1 MNVHRREGRA
11 PQRTPQRRPQPD
23 HRPKAAKKVRKRS
36 GPKAVFWAF
45 YKFLVVVSALIVVVY
60 VGASALIRPPEIPQT
75 GNQGGQT
82 GPAVNVDDSQEVQGR
97 QRREGVYNFVLLGKD
112 VGSGNT
118 DSITVVSYDVPN
130 KKVGMISIPRDTA
143 VERTWRSNPKING
156 AFYGAGPD
164 VLKEEI
170 EHTFGIPIDYYIL
183 VDLNGFVALVDELG
197 GVEVNI
203 PLDMNYDDPY
213 QNLHIHFN
221 KGTQTLSGQEAMEV
235 VRYRHDNESS
245 PNYHANQ
252 WYSDVQRGE
261 MQRQVLTQLAKKVV
275 SWNSVPK
282 VMSFLDIFN
291 KYVKTDLSATDMAY
305 FATQAL
311 QVDMATGVTQGTLEG
326 DGNATCKGYRYCFV
340 YEAEDILPVLNEQVN
355 PYNEPLTAEDLHLM
369 VPD

>member
-1 MNVHRREGRA
+1 MNMRRSSGRA
-11 PQRTPQRRPQPD
+11 PQRHPQRPEPRP
-23 HRPKAAKKVRKRS
+23 RASKKQKRRS
-36 GPKAVFWAF
+36 GPRAVFWAF
-45 YKFLVVVSALIVVVY
+45 YKFLVVVSVLIVGAY
-60 VGASALIRPPEIPQT
+60 VGAQLLIRPPEIPQS
-75 GNQGGQT
+75 GGQGTQT
-82 GPAVNVDDSQEVQGR
+82 GPVVNVDNSQEEQGR
-97 QRREGVYNFVLLGKD
+97 QRRDGVYNFVLLGKD

-130 KKVGMISIPRDTA
+130 QKVGMISIPRDTA

-156 AFYGAGPD
+156 AFYGAGAD

-183 VDLNGFVALVDELG
+183 VDLKGFVALVNELG

-213 QNLHIHFN
+213 QNLHIHFK
-221 KGTQTLSGQEAMEV
+221 KGTQTLNGQEAMEV
-235 VRYRHDNESS
+235 VRYRHDNEDS

-261 MQRQVLTQLAKKVV
+261 MQRQVLLQLAKKVV
-275 SWNSVPK
+275 SWNSVTK
-282 VMSFLDIFN
+282 VTSFLDIFN
-291 KYVKTDLSATDMAY
+291 EYVKTDLSVTDMAY

-311 QVDMATGVTQGTLEG
+311 QVDMSTGVTQGTLEG
-326 DGNATCKGYRYCFV
+326 DGNATCNGYRYCFV

-355 PYNEPLTAEDLHLM
+355 PYNEPLTEEDLHLM
-369 VPD
+369 KAD

>member
-11 PQRTPQRRPQPD
+11 PQRRPQPD

-221 KGTQTLSGQEAMEV
+221 KGTQTVRRPWRWCATATTTKAAPTITPTSGTATYSGARCSD
-235 VRYRHDNESS
+235 RYL
-245 PNYHANQ
+245 P
-252 WYSDVQRGE
+252 
-261 MQRQVLTQLAKKVV
+261 
-275 SWNSVPK
+275 SWP
-282 VMSFLDIFN
+282 
-291 KYVKTDLSATDMAY
+291 
-305 FATQAL
+305 
-311 QVDMATGVTQGTLEG
+311 
-326 DGNATCKGYRYCFV
+326 RR
-340 YEAEDILPVLNEQVN
+340 
-355 PYNEPLTAEDLHLM
+355 
-369 VPD
+369 

>member
-1 MNVHRREGRA
+1 MNMHRSSGRA
-11 PQRTPQRRPQPD
+11 PQRRPQQPVQ
-23 HRPKAAKKVRKRS
+23 RPKASKKQRKRS
-36 GPKAVFWAF
+36 GPRAVFWAF
-45 YKFLVVVSALIVVVY
+45 YKFLVVISVLIVGVY
-60 VGASALIRPPEIPQT
+60 VGAKVLIRPPEIPQS
-75 GNQGGQT
+75 GGQGT
-82 GPAVNVDDSQEVQGR
+82 QNGTVVNVDNSQEAVGR

-130 KKVGMISIPRDTA
+130 QKVGMISIPRDTA

-156 AFYGAGPD
+156 AFYGAGAD

-235 VRYRHDNESS
+235 VRYRHDNEDS
-245 PNYHANQ
+245 PNYRANG

-261 MQRQVLTQLAKKVV
+261 MQRQVLLQLAKKVI
-275 SWNSVPK
+275 SWNSVTK
-282 VMSFLDIFN
+282 VTEFVNIFN
-291 KYVKTDLSATDMAY
+291 EYIKTDLSITDMIY
-305 FATQAL
+305 FATQAM

-326 DGNATCKGYRYCFV
+326 DGTAVCNGFRYCFV

-355 PYNEPLTAEDLHLM
+355 PYNEPLTEEDLHLM
-369 VPD
+369 EPD

>member
-11 PQRTPQRRPQPD
+11 PQRAPQRRPQPD

-213 QNLHIHFN
+213 QNLHIHFK

>member
-1 MNVHRREGRA
+1 MNVSRREGRA
-11 PQRTPQRRPQPD
+11 SQRRPQPAQ
-23 HRPKAAKKVRKRS
+23 RPKASKRPRRRS

-45 YKFLVVVSALIVVVY
+45 YKFLVVVSALIVAVY

-82 GPAVNVDDSQEVQGR
+82 GPVVNVDDSQEVQGR
-97 QRREGVYNFVLLGKD
+97 QRRDGVYNFVLLGKD

-130 KKVGMISIPRDTA
+130 QKVGMISIPRDTA

-156 AFYGAGPD
+156 AFYGAGAD

-183 VDLNGFVALVDELG
+183 VDLEGFVALVDELG

-221 KGTQTLSGQEAMEV
+221 KGTQTLNGQEAMEV
-235 VRYRHDNESS
+235 VRYRHDNEDS
-245 PNYHANQ
+245 PNYHANM

-261 MQRQVLTQLAKKVV
+261 MQRQVLMQLAKKVI

-326 DGNATCKGYRYCFV
+326 DGNATCNGYRYCFV

-355 PYNEPLTAEDLHLM
+355 PYTEPLTEEDLHLM